1 MRLAFRPQARAEMLE
16 AKAWYEERSSGLG
29 SAFAATADA
38 VAGSIERMPLRFPKV
53 HGEMRKAVF
62 PRFPYSFLFQI
73 VDEDILVLA
82 CFHHRR
88 DPSDW
93 ADLEVV

>member
-16 AKAWYEERSSGLG
+16 AKAWYEERSSGIG
-29 SAFAATADA
+29 SDFAATADG

-53 HGEMRKAVF
+53 HGEMRKTVF
-62 PRFPYSFLFQI
+62 PRFPFQI

-93 ADLEVV
+93 ADLEVD